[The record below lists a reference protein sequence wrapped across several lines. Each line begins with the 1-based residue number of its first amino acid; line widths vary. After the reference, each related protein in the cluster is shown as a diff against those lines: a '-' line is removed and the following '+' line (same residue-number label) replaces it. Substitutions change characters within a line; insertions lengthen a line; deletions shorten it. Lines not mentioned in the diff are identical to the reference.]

1 MRIGASLRSGYE
13 VDNPRDGARWMVQR
27 AAAAERAGLDSLFV
41 GDHHGTWPRPYF
53 QNTAIMGRL
62 LAEWGDRPAG
72 ALFLLPLWHPV
83 LVAEQVATL
92 SAIAQAPFVLQCAI
106 GGGEDQFASMGAS
119 LRTRAPAFESALDAI
134 RRLLAGEEVTS
145 EGPPTFR
152 ARIAPQPTEPVQV
165 WIGGH
170 ADAAIDRA
178 ARLGDAWIAGPNATP
193 DEAAALVATYRERC
207 AHHGREPV
215 ATVIRRD
222 VYVGQDD
229 ADVRATVDPVVERGH
244 RGFDPHA
251 LVTGTPA
258 QVADAFAHL
267 AELGYTDV
275 LVRNLADDQRRSLA
289 CLERMAE
296 VRQMVADV

>member
-1 MRIGASLRSGYE
+1 M
-13 VDNPRDGARWMVQR
+13 
-27 AAAAERAGLDSLFV
+27 
-41 GDHHGTWPRPYF
+41 GDHHGTWPRTYY

-72 ALFLLPLWHPV
+72 ALYLLPLWHPV

-92 SAIAQAPFVLQCAI
+92 AAIAQGPFVLQCAI
-106 GGGEDQFASMGAS
+106 GGGEEQFAAMGAS
-119 LRTRAPAFESALDAI
+119 LRTRPSAFEASLDAI
-134 RRLLAGEEVTS
+134 RRLLAGEEVIGDT
-145 EGPPTFR
+145 PTPFR
-152 ARIAPQPTEPVQV
+152 ARIAPQPSEPVQV

-193 DEAAALVATYRERC
+193 DQAAALITTYRERC
-207 AHHGREPV
+207 AHHGRDPA
-215 ATVIRRD
+215 ATAIRRD

-229 ADVRATVDPVVERGH
+229 ADVRATVDSVVERGY

-251 LVTGTPA
+251 LVTGRPG
-258 QVADAFAHL
+258 QVAEAFAEL
-267 AELGYTDV
+267 ADLGYTDV
-275 LVRNLADDQRRSLA
+275 IVRNLADDQRRAVA

-296 VRQMVADV
+296 VRELVADA